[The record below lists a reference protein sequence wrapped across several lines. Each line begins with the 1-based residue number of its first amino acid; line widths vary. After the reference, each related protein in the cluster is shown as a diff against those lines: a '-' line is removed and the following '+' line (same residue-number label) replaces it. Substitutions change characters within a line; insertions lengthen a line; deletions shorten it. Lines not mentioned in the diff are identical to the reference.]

1 MILYHYRSI
10 NEYSL
15 EEIEKG
21 TFYFATHEELNDPI
35 EGYVKVFWQG
45 DKFAWEGLLRNY
57 IYSLAQTILQYLCE
71 HDIHVSPM
79 INMKQFNNVPLD
91 EILHDLGATFL
102 IDNEIEDLTT
112 FYGQQKIKV
121 NENVV
126 RIILYFV
133 HNKALRLCIS
143 KYSELN
149 LIPKENADKAL
160 EDLARF
166 EIHNLPF
173 GKINENPPDAK
184 SINIISQISTNLLD
198 DLLELH
204 YMQSRL
210 NDNEISSGAKQFR
223 NWMTILVDFP
233 KLYVHQLKNMIY
245 PESYVVCFSRKNNNS
260 AMWGNYANRHKG
272 ICLIY
277 ETDENN
283 MIQIRGEHN
292 TFKLQAKPILYEGNL
307 IERNFFETFGRLTR
321 AEVKAWLTGADG
333 SISSSFEA
341 FKDEDQWRHEYWK
354 THEIKTYQKLK
365 AWESEQEYRIVLTNT
380 FHDFSTQESRKL
392 QYDPK
397 CLRGIIFGISTP
409 EADKKQIMEKLIY
422 RKDKY
427 SDFTFYQA
435 EFDNENQ
442 TIIIREKKGWKI

>member
-71 HDIHVSPM
+71 HDIHVNPM
-79 INMKQFNNVPLD
+79 INMKQFNNVP
-91 EILHDLGATFL
+91 LHDLGATFL

-112 FYGQQKIKV
+112 FYGQQNIKV

-160 EDLARF
+160 EDLARL

-204 YMQSRL
+204 YVQSRL
-210 NDNEISSGAKQFR
+210 NDNEISSETKQFR

-260 AMWGNYANRHKG
+260 AMWGYYANRHKG

-365 AWESEQEYRIVLTNT
+365 AWESEQEYRIVLTDT

-392 QYDPK
+392 QYNPK
-397 CLRGIIFGISTP
+397 CLREIIFGISTP